1 MREIMKEKDSEVEV
15 QNAFKI
21 VIFSMQSI
29 DYGLN
34 YLKKLKNRQDYKT
47 DFLIF
52 VRFCLS
58 GK

>member
-34 YLKKLKNRQDYKT
+34 YLKKLKNRQAYKT
-47 DFLIF
+47 DF
-52 VRFCLS
+52 
-58 GK
+58 